1 MQNDNVKRS
10 AHTIMTLL
18 RICQASCFCHL
29 ISSLVKPTLWATPLN
44 IKKTVGKAKQSSADA
59 VPLQSATMDQLFLL
73 DHDVKPVL
81 SSCSEDHCGKCAL
94 ILRSLIWLTEKGTP
108 PCGCD
113 DPSFVHYG
121 TNRRIVWHHR
131 VWRSSSHDKVIF
143 IFYTSSFLYLW
154 DVLKSLNVS
163 C

>member
-1 MQNDNVKRS
+1 MELLCSMFHRAPLTYPWSASAILSSFFSGFRKTKIHMLMQNDNVKRS

-59 VPLQSATMDQLFLL
+59 VPLQSATMDQLYLL

-113 DPSFVHYG
+113 DP
-121 TNRRIVWHHR
+121 
-131 VWRSSSHDKVIF
+131 
-143 IFYTSSFLYLW
+143 
-154 DVLKSLNVS
+154 
-163 C
+163 